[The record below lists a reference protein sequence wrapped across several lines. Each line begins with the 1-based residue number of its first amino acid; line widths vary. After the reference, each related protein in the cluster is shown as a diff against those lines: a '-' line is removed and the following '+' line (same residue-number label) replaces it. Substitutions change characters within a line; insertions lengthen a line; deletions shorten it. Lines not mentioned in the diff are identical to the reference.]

1 MNVLTIQLI
10 FSVKQV
16 HFLRR
21 TYANNVE
28 LKKNKILWNVLI
40 SLALSHLMRLKTI
53 ICELLLQ
60 LYLSSVTFL
69 IKGFSEI
76 FPSNTFLRMNHIKE
90 DIVY

>member
-1 MNVLTIQLI
+1 MECVN
-10 FSVKQV
+10 FA
-16 HFLRR
+16 R
-21 TYANNVE
+21 T
-28 LKKNKILWNVLI
+28 
-40 SLALSHLMRLKTI
+40 SHLMRLKTI